1 MRVQTQAN
9 NMGFDILI
17 WGILLLLCPIYRITD
32 VVAAVILIAAFRKSG
47 KYLSEM
53 LRAEKFSYAFFG
65 LGILE
70 IIFGYI
76 FPLEIV
82 LGGLEVARVALLSA
96 IFLSA
101 ARGLSELA
109 MVAENASLHDRASG
123 LIKPIYII
131 CAAKMAALV
140 LSGFFPATIPVLI
153 CAKVCEAVLIIMIF
167 LTVFKFY
174 QNINVYPAAQADDE
188 DELS

>member
-32 VVAAVILIAAFRKSG
+32 VVAAVILIVAYRRCG
-47 KYLSEM
+47 KYLPEM
-53 LRAEKFSYAFFG
+53 LRAEKFSYAFLG

-82 LGGLEVARVALLSA
+82 LSGLEVARVALLCA

-101 ARGLSELA
+101 ARGLTELA
-109 MVAENASLHDRASG
+109 MVAENASLYDRAKW